1 MSNSSASLNRSQNG
15 QNRYSNHLNVSR
27 REASSRELGV
37 VNSPSLNN
45 YLSQSYGGHTT
56 QSSLGLS
63 GLSSSF
69 PSTTALGATAGGAT
83 SSQQV
88 VYLTPNTQRTVD
100 QLTEEEQVKL
110 LKRMTLIQQL
120 PTGSFD
126 ENKKHKEYFSRLFL
140 GFCLFCNCFTC
151 LKIEIKILNWV
162 YICLYLSKY
171 SLL

>member
-15 QNRYSNHLNVSR
+15 GQNRYSNNLNVSR

-45 YLSQSYGGHTT
+45 YLSQSYGGQTT
-56 QSSLGLS
+56 QSSLGFS

-69 PSTTALGATAGGAT
+69 PSTTALGASAAAAGAT

-126 ENKKHKEYFSRLFL
+126 ENKKHKEYFSRLFID
-140 GFCLFCNCFTC
+140 FCLFCNYITC
-151 LKIEIKILNWV
+151 LDIKIKMLTWV
-162 YICLYLSKY
+162 SFI
-171 SLL
+171 SL

>member
-69 PSTTALGATAGGAT
+69 PSTTALGASAAAAGAT

-126 ENKKHKEYFSRLFL
+126 ENKKHKEYFSRFLFVD
-140 GFCLFCNCFTC
+140 FRLFCNYITC
-151 LKIEIKILNWV
+151 LEFEMGLK
-162 YICLYLSKY
+162 
-171 SLL
+171 